1 MRSYG
6 FIGVF
11 AVSLIC
17 AQPSMALAQDCSF
30 NCRTA
35 DKPDEVLIC
44 QSPELCKLDIQM
56 SGTYFRLRNGLGGT
70 ARSRLM
76 SDQAAWLRQRFNCG
90 RDYGC
95 VRSLY
100 ERRISELNH
109 Y

>member
-1 MRSYG
+1 MRFCG
-6 FIGVF
+6 FLCLV

-17 AQPSMALAQDCSF
+17 VQPATARAQDCSF

-44 QSPELCKLDIQM
+44 QSPELCQLDIQM
-56 SGTYFRLRNGLGGT
+56 SGMYFRLRNSLPGP
-70 ARSRLM
+70 ARGRLM
-76 SDQAAWLRQRFNCG
+76 SDQARWLSQRFGCG

-100 ERRISELNH
+100 ERRIVELR
-109 Y
+109 YY